1 MKLFQKRVKCKICR
15 IKKKKAEHE
24 VRVNTAEGPHV
35 VYPVCDE
42 CAEFFDKSAEVLTGK
57 KDESI

>member
-15 IKKKKAEHE
+15 TKKKKAEHE
-24 VRVNTAEGPHV
+24 IRINTIDGPHS

-42 CAEFFDKSAEVLTGK
+42 CAEFFDKSAEVLMGK
-57 KDESI
+57 KDDTV